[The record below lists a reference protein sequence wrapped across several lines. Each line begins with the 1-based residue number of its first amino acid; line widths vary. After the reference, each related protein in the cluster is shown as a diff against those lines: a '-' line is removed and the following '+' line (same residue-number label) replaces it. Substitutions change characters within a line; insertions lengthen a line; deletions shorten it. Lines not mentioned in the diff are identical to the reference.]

1 MAEPETVPEIT
12 FSDNI
17 DKANIVPQLA
27 VSLVEY
33 LHSKGFSD
41 SKILQ
46 NTTIT
51 KKMLQQEDCLY
62 SFRQMQQLIR
72 NALTLSKTP
81 ELGLIIGAQENISSW
96 GLLGYAIMSCK
107 TFGAAV
113 QVGMRYQRAAQT
125 TVLARTHREEGREA
139 FIAVSPH
146 SLGELLP
153 FCVEEQFASA
163 MSVFEAITGKKL
175 APLEVNLSYKAPPYA
190 QKYEDFFQ
198 CPVNFNQS
206 TCSLVRD
213 AKLDDVPLIHSNPA
227 TAKLSEKLVKDFIL
241 RHKEGDNI
249 VQEVRYRL
257 LRIPGQ
263 FPNIEMVA
271 QELGMSQRTLRRNLQ
286 QQGVSFSDIYDD
298 VRKGLAIEYLQSS
311 NLTAENIAQLL
322 GFAEQSNF
330 RRAFKRWTGKPPSS
344 YR

>member
-1 MAEPETVPEIT
+1 M
-12 FSDNI
+12 
-17 DKANIVPQLA
+17 
-27 VSLVEY
+27 
-33 LHSKGFSD
+33 
-41 SKILQ
+41 
-46 NTTIT
+46 
-51 KKMLQQEDCLY
+51 
-62 SFRQMQQLIR
+62 
-72 NALTLSKTP
+72 
-81 ELGLIIGAQENISSW
+81 
-96 GLLGYAIMSCK
+96 
-107 TFGAAV
+107 
-113 QVGMRYQRAAQT
+113 
-125 TVLARTHREEGREA
+125 
-139 FIAVSPH
+139 
-146 SLGELLP
+146 
-153 FCVEEQFASA
+153 
-163 MSVFEAITGKKL
+163 
-175 APLEVNLSYKAPPYA
+175 
-190 QKYEDFFQ
+190 
-198 CPVNFNQS
+198 
-206 TCSLVRD
+206 RD

-227 TAKLSEKLVKDFIL
+227 TAKLTEKLVKDFIS

-344 YR
+344 YRVS